1 MERDDLELWLC
12 GPDVPLVAPNEVAAA
27 LGLPVDQV
35 ADTTLLRSAP
45 RVRALRLTLAVLRDV
60 FVHDDDVADWLETE
74 HESLDHV
81 TPVDAILAG
90 REPEVVELAVS
101 IWNEMACAA
110 TPA

>member
-12 GPDVPLVAPNEVAAA
+12 GPDVPLVAPSEVAAA

-35 ADTTLLRSAP
+35 ADTTLLRTAP
-45 RVRALRLTLAVLRDV
+45 RVRTLRLTLAVLRDV

-81 TPVDAILAG
+81 APVDAILAR
-90 REPEVVELAVS
+90 REAEVVELAVS
-101 IWNEMACAA
+101 AWNEMACAA

>member
-1 MERDDLELWLC
+1 MERDDLEQWLC
-12 GPDVPLVAPNEVAAA
+12 GPDVPLVAPSEVASA
-27 LGLPVDQV
+27 LALPVDEV
-35 ADTTLLRSAP
+35 ADTTLLRTSS

-60 FVHDDDVADWLETE
+60 FVHDEDVTDWLETE

-90 REPEVVELAVS
+90 REAEVVELAVS
-101 IWNEMACAA
+101 TWNEMVCAA